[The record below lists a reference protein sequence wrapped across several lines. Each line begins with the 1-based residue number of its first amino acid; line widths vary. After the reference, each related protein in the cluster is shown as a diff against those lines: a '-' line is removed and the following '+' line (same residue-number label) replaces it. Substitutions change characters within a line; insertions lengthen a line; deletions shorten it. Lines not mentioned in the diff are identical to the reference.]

1 MKEGDKRVIVKSFIF
16 PRRIGGNWCIGK
28 TKVKQELRFVPLEF
42 VGIYDW
48 FNIEILYELKGL

>member
-1 MKEGDKRVIVKSFIF
+1 MKEGDTRIVTKIFIL
-16 PRRIGGNWCIGK
+16 PRRVDGKWCIGK

-48 FNIEILYELKGL
+48 FNVGVEQ